1 MKQVPL
7 AAFLGLCAFLGGLTA
22 SYWAK
27 GPGAAFAQAPDA
39 TRPPDGE
46 AGRGLGIGRDT
57 FEAVAR
63 RVGPSIVAI
72 EAVKPAVK
80 VGKSRSVDDSGS
92 GFLVRIPGKRGVF
105 VVTNNHVIGQAPPS
119 QITVSTSD
127 SRIFHPSRV
136 LSDPE
141 SDIALLAVPET
152 ETVTPAPVGDSDR
165 MRVGHW
171 VLAFGSPFGL
181 NQTVTHGIISAR
193 ERGQV
198 SLGTTI
204 RIKEFLQTDAAIN
217 PGSSGGALV
226 NLDGEVIGINT
237 AIASP
242 SGSNSGIAFSIPINL
257 VKNIAVQLLEKGRV
271 TRGYLGV
278 QLAPGFEPA
287 EAVKLGLTKA
297 QGALVDGVHPETP
310 AASAGL
316 RPKDVILELDGA
328 AVRNEN
334 QFINRISTLPPGQTV
349 RLKIWRDRR
358 YLQVEAVVG
367 DWGKVEARFKK
378 GTAP

>member
-1 MKQVPL
+1 MKQVAL
-7 AAFLGLCAFLGGLTA
+7 VAFLGLCAYLGGLTA
-22 SYWAK
+22 SHSTKTA
-27 GPGAAFAQAPDA
+27 GLAFAQSPDA
-39 TRPPDGE
+39 TKPVESDPN
-46 AGRGLGIGRDT
+46 RGLAVSRDA

-63 RVGPSIVAI
+63 RMSPSVVAI
-72 EAVKPAVK
+72 EAVKPTVK
-80 VGKSRSVDDSGS
+80 EGKARSVDDSGS
-92 GFLVRIPGKRGVF
+92 GVLVRIPGKRGVF
-105 VVTNNHVIGQAPPS
+105 VITNNHVVGQAAPS
-119 QITVSTSD
+119 QITVSLQD
-127 SRIFHPSRV
+127 NRMFRPAKV
-136 LSDPE
+136 LADPE
-141 SDIALLAVPET
+141 SDIALLQVPDS
-152 ETVTPAPVGDSDR
+152 ETVTPAPLGDSDR

-257 VKNIAVQLLEKGRV
+257 VKSIATQLLDKGRV

-287 EAVKLGLTKA
+287 EAIKLGLTRA

-316 RPKDVILELDGA
+316 RSKDVILELDGVP
-328 AVRNEN
+328 VRNEN

-358 YLQVEAVVG
+358 YNQVEAVVG
-367 DWGKVEARFKK
+367 DWGKAEARFKK
-378 GTAP
+378 